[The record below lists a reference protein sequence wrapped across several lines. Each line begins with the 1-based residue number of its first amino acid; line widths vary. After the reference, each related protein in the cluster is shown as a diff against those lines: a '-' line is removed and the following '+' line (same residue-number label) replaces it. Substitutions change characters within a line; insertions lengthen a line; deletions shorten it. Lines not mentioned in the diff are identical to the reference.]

1 MPSFSNTLVILNY
14 RLLTPDCR
22 LLAARSLKLPLI
34 QKMQVK
40 ICSYEKFPTLGYM
53 KETKKHNS
61 VPEPTRS
68 ELEILQVLWQHGPS
82 TVRFVNDILNEQ
94 KREVQYT
101 STLKLM
107 QIMADKGLLT
117 RDESNMKHI
126 YSAAEEETRT
136 KEFLLER
143 FVNTM
148 YNGSASKL
156 MMQLLGNKKTSK
168 KEIET
173 IKELIKKLDK

>member
-1 MPSFSNTLVILNY
+1 M
-14 RLLTPDCR
+14 
-22 LLAARSLKLPLI
+22 K
-34 QKMQVK
+34 
-40 ICSYEKFPTLGYM
+40 GYK
-53 KETKKHNS
+53 KENQL
-61 VPEPTRS
+61 PEPTRS

-82 TVRFVNDILNEQ
+82 TVRFVNDKLNEE

-107 QIMADKGLLT
+107 QIMSDKGLLT
-117 RDESNMKHI
+117 RDESNMKHV
-126 YSAAEEETRT
+126 YSAAEEENKT

-143 FVNTM
+143 FVNTI
-148 YNGSASKL
+148 YNGSASSM

-168 KEIET
+168 KEIDM

>member
-1 MPSFSNTLVILNY
+1 MKENKKVNTL
-14 RLLTPDCR
+14 
-22 LLAARSLKLPLI
+22 
-34 QKMQVK
+34 
-40 ICSYEKFPTLGYM
+40 
-53 KETKKHNS
+53 
-61 VPEPTRS
+61 PEPTKS

-82 TVRFVNDILNEQ
+82 TVRLVNDKLNEQ

-117 RDESNMKHI
+117 RDETNMKHV
-126 YSAAEEETRT
+126 YSAAEEESKT

-143 FVNTM
+143 FVNTL
-148 YNGSASKL
+148 YNGSASNL

-173 IKELIKKLDK
+173 IKELIKKMESRHL